1 MLWVKWVLEAM
12 YTRLQKKKPFTN
24 ESFMFF
30 IWAAFVSAALADGD
44 PQKHLVRA
52 EKFLERRNY
61 EKSSELLNHLMRA
74 HNGSAQAIRA
84 KIVMADLFFQKQEWP
99 TARIY
104 YQQFIK
110 DHPSHPEASR
120 ALYKIGETHKM
131 DAPRAH
137 ARDQRATQAS
147 INVWNQFLVRYPNSD
162 LREKVEKEILEAKE
176 RLAKKE
182 LGIAEFYS
190 KRQEWESVRRR
201 TEYLLQKYPGSS
213 LVPQALMLN
222 TLSYALLGD
231 SETAN
236 QKRET
241 LKTLSPEMAKKLETR
256 IQKGK

>member
-1 MLWVKWVLEAM
+1 
-12 YTRLQKKKPFTN
+12 
-24 ESFMFF
+24 MFF
-30 IWAAFVSAALADGD
+30 IWIAFVSLSFADGD
-44 PQKHLVRA
+44 PQKDLVRA
-52 EKFLERRNY
+52 EKFLEKRNY
-61 EKSSELLNHLMRA
+61 ERSSELLNHLMRA
-74 HNGSAQAIRA
+74 HNGTKQAVLA

-120 ALYKIGETHKM
+120 ALYKVGETHKM

-137 ARDQRATQAS
+137 SRDQRATQAS
-147 INVWNQFLVRYPNSD
+147 INVWNQFLIRYPQSEY
-162 LREKVEKEILEAKE
+162 REKVEKEILEAKE

-182 LGIAEFYS
+182 FGIAKFYS

-201 TEYLLQKYPGSS
+201 TDYLLQTYPGST

-236 QKRET
+236 KKRET
-241 LKTLSPEMAKKLETR
+241 LKSLSPELASQLETR

>member
-1 MLWVKWVLEAM
+1 
-12 YTRLQKKKPFTN
+12 
-24 ESFMFF
+24 MFF
-30 IWAAFVSAALADGD
+30 IWTVFSTLAFADD
-44 PQKHLVRA
+44 NPQKHLVRA
-52 EKFLERRNY
+52 EKFLEKRNY

-74 HNGSAQAIRA
+74 HNGTKQAVQA

-120 ALYKIGETHKM
+120 ALYKVGETHKM

-137 ARDQRATQAS
+137 SRDQRATQAS
-147 INVWNQFLVRYPNSD
+147 INVWEQFLLRYPDSEY
-162 LREKVEKEILEAKE
+162 RTKVEKEILEAKE
-176 RLAKKE
+176 RLAQKE
-182 LGIAEFYS
+182 LGVAEFYS

-222 TLSYALLGD
+222 TLAYTLLGN
-231 SETAN
+231 SETATK
-236 QKRET
+236 KRET
-241 LKTLSPEMAKKLETR
+241 LQKISPELAKKLENR